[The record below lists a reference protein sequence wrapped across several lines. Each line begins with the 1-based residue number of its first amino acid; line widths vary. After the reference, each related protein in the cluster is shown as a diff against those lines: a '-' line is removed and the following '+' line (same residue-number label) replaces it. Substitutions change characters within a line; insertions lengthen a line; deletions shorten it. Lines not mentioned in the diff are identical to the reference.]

1 LPENAVFTQPTL
13 FIREVIPNHILDTDF
28 SIIEHH
34 FPMATIETIPKVGH
48 WLHAENPTMF
58 YDKVISFLE

>member
-1 LPENAVFTQPTL
+1 
-13 FIREVIPNHILDTDF
+13 
-28 SIIEHH
+28 
-34 FPMATIETIPKVGH
+34 MATIETIPKVGH